1 MVLNRI
7 KKKKA
12 IQLSLLIIGI
22 ALIISIYFS
31 DTIKNKISPQE
42 VKKADEIEDE
52 LDDVTVFEK
61 LEYRGEDNN
70 GNKFVI
76 FSEYSNFKEESPEI
90 INMQNILCYFYFKD
104 GTTLEV
110 RSKEGV
116 YNNVAL
122 DISFAKNVNMF
133 YIENALFSDK
143 ADYSNSDNRLF
154 VEGNVK
160 TQSPNG
166 EVFADKLNFDFID
179 KKLKISMYNN
189 EEKVNVKTIIKWKK
203 VLE

>member
-1 MVLNRI
+1 MELNKLFKQRKI
-7 KKKKA
+7 
-12 IQLSLLIIGI
+12 IQLALFLVGILLIF
-22 ALIISIYFS
+22 LIYFS
-31 DTIKNKISPQE
+31 NSVVTNKNSKKTEIDINIEGFNPDTDKGLN
-42 VKKADEIEDE
+42 
-52 LDDVTVFEK
+52 TFEN
-61 LEYRGEDNN
+61 LEYRGVDNN

-76 FSEYSNFKEESPEI
+76 FAENSDFRKDSPEI
-90 INMQNILCYFYFKD
+90 INMNKILCYFYFTD

-110 RSKEGV
+110 RSDEGI
-116 YNNVAL
+116 YNNVSL

-189 EEKVNVKTIIKWKK
+189 EEKVNVKTSIK
-203 VLE
+203 

>member
-1 MVLNRI
+1 M
-7 KKKKA
+7 
-12 IQLSLLIIGI
+12 
-22 ALIISIYFS
+22 
-31 DTIKNKISPQE
+31 NK
-42 VKKADEIEDE
+42 
-52 LDDVTVFEK
+52 
-61 LEYRGEDNN
+61 
-70 GNKFVI
+70 
-76 FSEYSNFKEESPEI
+76 
-90 INMQNILCYFYFKD
+90 ILCYFYFTD

-110 RSKEGV
+110 RSDEGI
-116 YNNVAL
+116 YNNVSL

-189 EEKVNVKTIIKWKK
+189 EEKVNVKTSIK
-203 VLE
+203 

>member
-133 YIENALFSDK
+133 YMDSSLFSDK
-143 ADYSNSDNRLF
+143 ADYINNENKLY

-160 TQSPNG
+160 SQNPSG
-166 EVFADKLNFDFID
+166 EFTSDKLSFDFFE
-179 KKLKISMYNN
+179 KKIKVSMFQENERVNIKTNLK
-189 EEKVNVKTIIKWKK
+189 
-203 VLE
+203 